1 MRGND
6 EDLES
11 YWAPLRRASVIKV
24 VSGKITNLREGLELA
39 ALKAEQRLLKQVDES
54 AHRFLTMG
62 VSELVSVCVNS
73 LLVHWYEGLRGH
85 GPGSLLEIVLADQH
99 LPVGELKDFVRAL
112 PVSLIERILKSHPL
126 DKASGIHAL
135 IAIELH
141 FRRGSGDDYEIRRG
155 SDGLLSVALRP
166 INTGKSVVFSLDE
179 NFTLG
184 G

>member
-1 MRGND
+1 MRGD

-11 YWAPLRRASVIKV
+11 YWATLRRASAIKV

-39 ALKAEQRLLKQVDES
+39 ALKAEQSLLKQVD
-54 AHRFLTMG
+54 ARRFLFMPM
-62 VSELVSVCVNS
+62 SELVSVCVNT
-73 LLVHWYEGLRGH
+73 LLGHWYDGLRGH

-112 PVSLIERILKSHPL
+112 PVSLIERVLKGRPL
-126 DKASGIHAL
+126 DKASGLHAL

-141 FRRGSGDDYEIRRG
+141 FRRRSGNDYEIRRG
-155 SDGLLSVALRP
+155 PDGVLIVTLCP
-166 INTGKSVVFSLDE
+166 TNTGNPVVFTLDE

>member
-1 MRGND
+1 MRGED

-11 YWAPLRRASVIKV
+11 YWASLRPASAIKV
-24 VSGKITNLREGLELA
+24 VSGKISNLREGLELA
-39 ALKAEQRLLKQVDES
+39 ALKAEQMLLKQVDDS
-54 AHRFLTMG
+54 AHRFLTMSM
-62 VSELVSVCVNS
+62 SELVSVCANS
-73 LLVHWYEGLRGH
+73 LLAHWYEGLRGH

-112 PVSLIERILKSHPL
+112 PVSLIERVLKSHPL
-126 DKASGIHAL
+126 DKASGLHAL

-141 FRRGSGDDYEIRRG
+141 FRRGSGNDYTIRRG
-155 SDGLLSVALRP
+155 SDGVLKVTLHP
-166 INTGKSVVFSLDE
+166 TNTSKSVVFSLDE